1 MKSAIASPAPALALA
16 VAPELYERV
25 AKAYATAHQFNL
37 KMHDYA
43 GNRISG
49 VTITR
54 TYDLGREPI
63 EIIALS
69 DSEYLVIDQP
79 RNFKDYFGFGGADAW
94 RVAGAGTAI
103 KMRQFYACHHLRVDA
118 EGKTT
123 LETQTWSGGRFSKDA
138 EKSDKQLAKYIK
150 AHHARKTALPHLDA
164 IVVA

>member
-1 MKSAIASPAPALALA
+1 MKTTIAPALAPA
-16 VAPELYERV
+16 IVVAPALYERV
-25 AKAYATAHQFNL
+25 AKAYATAHQFNA

-49 VTITR
+49 HTIER

-63 EIIALS
+63 EIVALS
-69 DSEYLVIDQP
+69 DNEYLVIDQP

-103 KMRQFYACHHLRVDA
+103 KMRKFYACRHLRVDA

-123 LETQTWSGGRFSKDA
+123 LETQTWSGGSLSKDA
-138 EKSDKQLAKYIK
+138 EKSEKQLAKYIK
-150 AHHARKTALPHLDA
+150 AHLARKSPLPHLDA